1 MNLER
6 DGAPDAGPN
15 YECGQCE
22 SFAFIGESG
31 CGFCK
36 RKYAQWYDERPSI
49 GAADVL
55 EWVQENA
62 VNESDDPC
70 NGFVEY

>member
-36 RKYAQWYDERPSI
+36 RKYAQWYDERPNI

-55 EWVQENA
+55 A
-62 VNESDDPC
+62 
-70 NGFVEY
+70 